1 MVVHTS
7 KNKGMDRETLH
18 PDPDHFGSGHVVAS
32 LAQAH
37 HVQGGKQY
45 STIEWWA
52 ALVDRQ

>member
-45 STIEWWA
+45 STIE
-52 ALVDRQ
+52 